1 MAAKTIKNVNGERR
15 ADIENWLDDKALTWE
30 YDPVFTLVN
39 IDLDR
44 SLHNQARLG
53 DPADPAV
60 VAEYRE
66 AMSRG
71 DKFPAIVVVRA
82 SEKTQAVNLDGNHRT
97 EAALAAELD
106 TFGAYVVTGRPA
118 TNAMTAL
125 TMEAN
130 TRHGRPTTTDERLQ
144 QAVWMIDSMRVP
156 IERAAV
162 AVNVSSSA
170 LRNRWDKTRADRRA
184 DEVGLH
190 RSDWDSMSYSA
201 RTKLLTVSTDEGFK
215 AAARLALAA
224 RLTVAEIENVVAV
237 VNESRSATKQLA
249 AVKSLRRGYYER
261 IADVASGLVGPGS
274 SNPRSRLRLA
284 LTNLLSLP
292 EDFAAAITA
301 SLHTP
306 QERTEAATSAR
317 AASARL
323 TALADSLEA

>member
-1 MAAKTIKNVNGERR
+1 VAAKTIKNVNGERR

-130 TRHGRPTTTDERLQ
+130 TRHGRHDDDRRTSSAGGLDDRQHASADRARSGGGERLVQ
-144 QAVWMIDSMRVP
+144 RPA
-156 IERAAV
+156 
-162 AVNVSSSA
+162 
-170 LRNRWDKTRADRRA
+170 
-184 DEVGLH
+184 
-190 RSDWDSMSYSA
+190 
-201 RTKLLTVSTDEGFK
+201 
-215 AAARLALAA
+215 
-224 RLTVAEIENVVAV
+224 
-237 VNESRSATKQLA
+237 
-249 AVKSLRRGYYER
+249 
-261 IADVASGLVGPGS
+261 
-274 SNPRSRLRLA
+274 
-284 LTNLLSLP
+284 
-292 EDFAAAITA
+292 
-301 SLHTP
+301 
-306 QERTEAATSAR
+306 
-317 AASARL
+317 
-323 TALADSLEA
+323 